1 MPGKRIEVRWL
12 KRALAN
18 LEAEA
23 EYISRD
29 NPVAARRVVG
39 AIGRAVELLANH
51 PALGRHGRVEGTRE
65 LVIAGTPYIVPYRV
79 REGRVEV
86 LRVFHAARKWPPKL

>member
-1 MPGKRIEVRWL
+1 MPAKPLAVRWL

-29 NPVAARRVVG
+29 SAAAAQRVVT
-39 AIGRAVELLANH
+39 AIEQAISLLADH
-51 PALGRHGRVEGTRE
+51 PGLGRSGRVEGTRE
-65 LVIAGTPYIVPYRV
+65 LVVTGTPYIVPYRV
-79 REGRVEV
+79 RGGRVEV
-86 LRVFHAARKWPPKL
+86 LRVFHAAR

>member
-1 MPGKRIEVRWL
+1 L

-23 EYISRD
+23 EYIARE
-29 NPVAARRVVG
+29 NPAAAQRVVL
-39 AIGRAVELLANH
+39 AIGEAVARLADYPAMGRA
-51 PALGRHGRVEGTRE
+51 GRVEGTRE
-65 LVIAGTPYIVPYRV
+65 LVVPHTPYIIPYRV

-86 LRVFHAARKWPPKL
+86 LRIFHAARKWPPEF